1 MLLNTRVAY
10 LTYINQALNSVIN
23 KGETCISNNR
33 QKYRNNKIY
42 DPRIILKKEMYLKVP
57 TINVP

>member
-1 MLLNTRVAY
+1 MQSLTRVRPVFP
-10 LTYINQALNSVIN
+10 TIDKSI
-23 KGETCISNNR
+23 
-33 QKYRNNKIY
+33 NKIY